1 MGVLRHLLG
10 AMVRL
15 LALRNLRSDLFG
27 TFAAILGVALGTA
40 TVDVVLVLDV
50 NTVAVES
57 GHWATDPAHAQRPDT
72 IELAGYHDGVR
83 VDPQDEKQAT
93 HEDYEVMRSAIRLA
107 SLAAFLVGALIVFF
121 TFGVIVDKRRKE
133 VALLRS
139 LGALPGQAAAI
150 FVREAVII
158 GAAGGALGFLGAVPM
173 SIVAASIHMSTTG
186 RVQLDAAHLRYP
198 WGWMAFFA
206 LVGAGTALLG
216 VLRPAWDMLRL
227 DVALAL
233 RPRYLE
239 DDARATARRT
249 RGMTLIALPFAVL
262 VYSLMRPF
270 FRRALPS
277 LTFFTLE
284 AALVA
289 ASFLATLV
297 LVPELVQRLGGLAV
311 RVLGRGP
318 AAERL
323 LTQRRVERMGH
334 ELSWSVS
341 GVMLVFSLLLALH
354 IATTALRREVIVWA
368 AEALNDEVFVF
379 GDGPGPRADAV
390 LRTLPEG
397 EVAVRFSAR
406 TLWPNV
412 IEAADA
418 GELARFAEASGR
430 PEHAALARRLGPG
443 KVILSRM
450 MSRRFRVKEGDQLE
464 LSGRAGARLLDVV
477 AVTDGL
483 GFLPMAMPY
492 RNNKTYGIIDA
503 ADADL
508 IAPYADSRGAFA
520 AVAHRGHE
528 AVQRWEAHLSPA
540 LSSGL
545 HFLPAS
551 WYAHHRTR
559 ETDRDFR
566 IFDLMLALTSVLA
579 AVGIANQLVLS
590 VRARRREL
598 ALYRVL
604 GMTGRQV
611 RRLVLLEGGFIG
623 LLGGSLATLLGV
635 PLGYAAVGAL
645 KAVSAFEV
653 DFTLPPHF
661 VVLTIAGAVVI
672 ALLAAIYP
680 AGQASRADAAESV
693 HYE

>member
-57 GHWATDPAHAQRPDT
+57 GYWVTDPAHAQRPDT
-72 IELAGYHDGVR
+72 IDLAGYHDGQR
-83 VDPQDEKQAT
+83 VSAQDEKQAT

-121 TFGVIVDKRRKE
+121 TFGVIVDRRRKE

-139 LGALPGQAAAI
+139 LGALPAQTAAI
-150 FVREAVII
+150 FVREAVVI
-158 GAAGGALGFLGAVPM
+158 GAAEGVLGFLGAVPM
-173 SIVAASIHMSTTG
+173 SMVAAAIHMSTTG

-198 WGWMAFFA
+198 WGWMALFA

-216 VLRPAWDMLRL
+216 VLRPARDMLRL

-233 RPRYLE
+233 RPRFLAE
-239 DDARATARRT
+239 DGARSAARRT

-354 IATTALRREVIVWA
+354 IATRALRREVTVWV
-368 AEALNDEVFVF
+368 AEALNDELFLVA
-379 GDGPGPRADAV
+379 DSPGPRADTV

-406 TLWPNV
+406 TPWPNV
-412 IEAADA
+412 IEAVDA

-430 PEHAALARRLGPG
+430 PEHAASARRLGPG

-464 LSGRAGARLLDVV
+464 LSGRAGARRLDVV

-483 GFLPMAMPY
+483 GFFPLAMPY
-492 RNNKTYGIIDA
+492 RNAKTYGLVDA

-508 IAPYADSRGAFA
+508 IAPYADALGALG
-520 AVAHRGHE
+520 AVAHQDHE
-528 AVQRWEAHLSPA
+528 AVQRWQARTPHA
-540 LSSGL
+540 SGL
-545 HFLPAS
+545 RFLDAS
-551 WYAHHRTR
+551 WYAHHRIH
-559 ETDRDFR
+559 ETDSDFR

-623 LLGGSLATLLGV
+623 LLGGSLATVLGV

-653 DFTLPPHF
+653 DFTLPPHY
-661 VVLTIAGAVVI
+661 VVLTIAGAVVV
-672 ALLAAIYP
+672 AGLAAIYP
-680 AGQASRADAAESV
+680 AAQAARADAAESV

>member
-1 MGVLRHLLG
+1 
-10 AMVRL
+10 MVRL
-15 LALRNLRSDLFG
+15 LAARNLWSDRFG
-27 TFAAILGVALGTA
+27 TFAAVLGVALGTA
-40 TVDVVLVLDV
+40 TVDVVLILDV
-50 NTVAVES
+50 NTVAAES
-57 GHWATDPAHAQRPDT
+57 GYWGTDPAHAQRPDT
-72 IELAGYHDGVR
+72 IELAGYHDGQR
-83 VDPQDEKQAT
+83 VGAQDEKQAT
-93 HEDYEVMRSAIRLA
+93 HEDYEVMRSAIRLG

-121 TFGVIVDKRRKE
+121 TFGVIVDRRRKE

-150 FVREAVII
+150 FVREAVVI
-158 GAAGGALGFLGAVPM
+158 GVAGGALGFLGAVPM
-173 SIVAASIHMSTTG
+173 SIVAAAIHMSTTG
-186 RVQLDAAHLRYP
+186 RVQLDARHLHYP
-198 WGWMAFFA
+198 WGWMGLFA
-206 LVGAGTALLG
+206 GVGAGTALLG
-216 VLRPAWDMLRL
+216 VLRPARDMLRL
-227 DVALAL
+227 DVVGAL
-233 RPRYLE
+233 RPRFLSE
-239 DDARATARRT
+239 DGARTAARRT

-418 GELARFAEASGR
+418 AELARFAEASGR
-430 PEHAALARRLGPG
+430 PEHAAVARRLGPG

-520 AVAHRGHE
+520 AVAHQDHE
-528 AVQRWEAHLSPA
+528 AVQRWMAHLSPA
-540 LSSGL
+540 LSAGL

-672 ALLAAIYP
+672 AVLAAIYP
-680 AGQASRADAAESV
+680 AGQAGRADAAESV